1 MMKVNSLAAVSAS
14 LVLGAA
20 CATGGAGGGGGGGGS
35 PAPVHPATTQQTTT
49 TTAIRWPIKTREHV
63 DLWLHGFA
71 MLQEDTT
78 LVPFFRRGYRDQM
91 VVLKNRSNV
100 ITQLDA
106 NRDKLRA
113 RLLANPALVNAQFV
127 PLAFSSWDEMSQTVN
142 YFLQAGGDPNRAQTR
157 ELAMAIATLGAY
169 FQTGPD
175 RDWLRLFV
183 QSLNDE
189 STRFYHSYWI
199 EQQRERSNVV
209 GMVDSL
215 WQKIYRPKLQAY
227 LNNSGQANGDILLS
241 LPLDGEG
248 RSQSNGKL
256 QNVLTVTFPNTPS
269 EAADAIYVIA
279 HEAVASIA
287 NSAVSDNLT
296 PSEKRGGVGDRYTSA
311 AAVRGGALL
320 LQRVAPQLLAGYA
333 TYYLQAAK
341 RPVGADPMTSLAAA
355 FPLPDVIRDALARQ
369 LDVVIG
375 GI

>member
-1 MMKVNSLAAVSAS
+1 MKAISFCAVSVSLSLA
-14 LVLGAA
+14 AA
-20 CATGGAGGGGGGGGS
+20 CATSGGGGGGTPG
-35 PAPVHPATTQQTTT
+35 PAPSPTTPTSQQTTT
-49 TTAIRWPIKTREHV
+49 AAIRWPIKTRQHV

-78 LVPFFRRGYRDQM
+78 QVPFFRRGYRDQM
-91 VVLKNRSNV
+91 IVLKNRANV

-127 PLAFSSWDEMSQTVN
+127 PLSFSSWDELSQTVN
-142 YFLQAGGDPNRAQTR
+142 SFLQAGGDPSRAQTR
-157 ELAMAIATLGAY
+157 ELATAIATLAAY

-189 STRFYHSYWI
+189 SNRFYHSYWI

-209 GMVDSL
+209 GVVDSL
-215 WQKIYRPKLQAY
+215 WQKIYRLKMQAY

-256 QNVLTVTFPNTPS
+256 QNVLTVTFPNTP
-269 EAADAIYVIA
+269 ADATDAIYVIA
-279 HEAVASIA
+279 HEAVATVA

-296 PSEKRGGVGDRYTSA
+296 PNEKRSGVADRYTSA
-311 AAVRGGALL
+311 AAVRGGAML
-320 LQRVAPQLLAGYA
+320 LQRVAPELLAGYA
-333 TYYLQAAK
+333 RYYLQAVK
-341 RPVGADPMTSLAAA
+341 RGVGSDPMTSLAAA
-355 FPLPDVIRDALARQ
+355 FPLPDVIRDALSRQ

>member
-1 MMKVNSLAAVSAS
+1 MIMRVNSLGALSAA
-14 LVLGAA
+14 LILTTA
-20 CATGGAGGGGGGGGS
+20 CASGGGGGGGAPGPVS
-35 PAPVHPATTQQTTT
+35 PSTQQTTT

-78 LVPFFRRGYRDQM
+78 QVPFFRRGYRDQLI
-91 VVLKNRSNV
+91 VLKNRANV

-142 YFLQAGGDPNRAQTR
+142 FFLQAGGDPSRAQTR

-175 RDWLRLFV
+175 RDWLRLYI
-183 QSLNDE
+183 QSLKDE
-189 STRFYHSYWI
+189 SDRFYHSYWI

-215 WQKIYRPKLQAY
+215 WQKIYRPKMQAY
-227 LNNSGQANGDILLS
+227 LNNSGQANGDVLLS

-296 PSEKRGGVGDRYTSA
+296 PNEKRSGVADRYTSA

-320 LQRVAPQLLAGYA
+320 LQRVAPELLAGYA
-333 TYYLQAAK
+333 RYYLQAAK
-341 RPVGADPMTSLAAA
+341 RTVGADPMASLAAA
-355 FPLPDVIRDALARQ
+355 FPLPDVIRDALSRQ